1 MKRNVRHIIVSGDI
15 VMRTIAGLTT
25 NGVKDI
31 TISNCGWS
39 KDPDKWT
46 MIFQVD
52 KNLWDY
58 ITKNFNVIRVWR
70 NEDILANCT
79 GIWSVD

>member
-1 MKRNVRHIIVSGDI
+1 MKRNVRHIIASGDI
-15 VMRTIAGLTT
+15 VMRTIVGLTT

-58 ITKNFNVIRVWR
+58 ITKNFNIIRVWR